1 MSTDFYGAETSFS
14 VCVLCRYQQSS
25 KSSSHPSS
33 LQPGTKSESLREEM
47 EEAANRMEICRVR
60 RQTRPPPLIYVPPA
74 GFTHDGATMTGPRIR
89 SDSFRMIY
97 FLFQDQ
103 LSADMYSFVAK
114 EIDYA
119 NYFQTVSAL
128 TLIRYCAFTGFDE
141 TVTCLPLVSPFLADR
156 NAGRIS
162 QEVIRNP
169 SQHPAPDQ
177 SPPR

>member
-1 MSTDFYGAETSFS
+1 
-14 VCVLCRYQQSS
+14 
-25 KSSSHPSS
+25 
-33 LQPGTKSESLREEM
+33 
-47 EEAANRMEICRVR
+47 
-60 RQTRPPPLIYVPPA
+60 
-74 GFTHDGATMTGPRIR
+74 
-89 SDSFRMIY
+89 MIH

-128 TLIRYCAFTGFDE
+128 TLIQYCAFTGFDE
-141 TVTCLPLVSPFLADR
+141 TVPCFPLVSPVLADR

-169 SQHPAPDQ
+169 SQHPAPD
-177 SPPR
+177 

>member
-1 MSTDFYGAETSFS
+1 MQGETSDS
-14 VCVLCRYQQSS
+14 AAPSDLCPSCRFHTQRGHNDGSS
-25 KSSSHPSS
+25 EPFRFIS
-33 LQPGTKSESLREEM
+33 
-47 EEAANRMEICRVR
+47 N
-60 RQTRPPPLIYVPPA
+60 
-74 GFTHDGATMTGPRIR
+74 
-89 SDSFRMIY
+89 DSFP
-97 FLFQDQ
+97 LFQDQ

-128 TLIRYCAFTGFDE
+128 ALIRYRAFTGFDE
-141 TVTCLPLVSPFLADR
+141 TVTCFRLVSPFLADR